1 LNTTVAIITVAI
13 VLARIVDVSLD
24 TLRTAAI
31 VQGRRVYAACLGFV
45 EAMVYICAIAKVLQD
60 LSHPSYLVA
69 YASGFAL
76 GTYLGIAI
84 EQRLAFGIQVASF
97 FTRKGAELGKALA
110 SAGHRLVRVEG
121 HVYNGDLAILHLS
134 VPRKRMRKLIH
145 EAVAIDETC
154 FCVVND
160 VRVAGFVA
168 HKEISH
174 RHPRQIK
181 ALEPVRSITGTVQQ

>member
-1 LNTTVAIITVAI
+1 LNTTVAIVTVAI

-69 YASGFAL
+69 YASGFGL

-97 FTRKGAELGKALA
+97 FTKKGAELVQALA
-110 SAGHRLVRVEG
+110 FAGHRVVKIEG
-121 HVYNGDLAILHLS
+121 HVGSGDLAILHVS
-134 VPRKRMRKLIH
+134 VPRKRMRNLVH

-160 VRVAGFVA
+160 VRVAGFIA
-168 HKEISH
+168 EREISH
-174 RHPRQIK
+174 RHRRRMRP
-181 ALEPVRSITGTVQQ
+181 LEKPVRSIP